1 MATLEGTAQTGDIGD
16 PRLYTNREL
25 SWLDFNAR
33 VLALAG
39 DPRVPLLERCKFL
52 AITSSNLD
60 EFFMVRVAAAQE
72 AAEQR
77 RASSTPD
84 QMARHEVLDRVSQ
97 RVRAFIAEQMQIW
110 EGQVRPALAAAGI
123 VITSMAALSAEA
135 RRELDER
142 FDRQVLPVLTPLAV
156 GPGLPFPYISG
167 LSLNLG
173 LRVRDPRTGETRF
186 ARVKVPPGLPRLM
199 PVGGDTFVPLEELME
214 EHMERLFP
222 GMEIARSMRFR
233 VTRDADFSISD
244 DTEDLLGA
252 VEDQLRQRRFGH
264 AVRLEVQEGA
274 PRLVEQVTQA
284 LELNP
289 RDIYIVPGLMDMT
302 CLWALTRLDRP
313 DLLDPPWHPVTHPR
327 LRGDADER
335 PDMFTIIRDGDL
347 LVHHPYD
354 DFETSV
360 ERFVVDA
367 VDDPDVL
374 AIKQTVYRTSGD
386 SPIVPALVR
395 AAERGIQTVCL
406 VELKARFDEERNIA
420 WAREMERAGVHVIH
434 GIPGLKT
441 HAKVCLVVRR
451 EGDRVRRYCHI
462 GTGNYNPST
471 ARLYTDVGIF
481 TCRDEL
487 TEDVANLFNHITG
500 FGRPPSYAEILVAP
514 LHLRDGLIAEIER
527 VVDAHRRGVPGR
539 VVMKMNALIDGP
551 VIAALYRASQAGVPV
566 DLVVRSIVGLR
577 PGIPGVSENIRVVSI
592 VGRFLE
598 HARIFAFHSGDDV
611 AMWIGSA
618 DMMVRNLDHRVEV
631 VTPVRDPAAVA
642 ELGEVLELMLA
653 DTALAWTLHAD
664 GTWARVPVPD
674 GEAPLD
680 SQARL
685 MERARRRP
693 AAVETLS
700 PPR

>member
-1 MATLEGTAQTGDIGD
+1 MTTLEGTPRVEDIDD

-33 VLALAG
+33 VLALAA

-77 RASSTPD
+77 RPPSTPD
-84 QMARHEVLDRVSQ
+84 QLPRQEVLDRVAE
-97 RVRAFIAEQMQIW
+97 RVRELITEQVAIW
-110 EGQVRPALAAAGI
+110 DGGVRPALAEAGI
-123 VITSMAALSAEA
+123 TVTSPPGLTPAERA
-135 RRELDER
+135 ELDDT
-142 FDRQVLPVLTPLAV
+142 FDRQVLPILTPLAV

-173 LRVRDPRTGETRF
+173 LWVRDPRTDETRF
-186 ARVKVPPGLPRLM
+186 ARVKVPTGVPRLM
-199 PVGGDTFVPLEELME
+199 PVGDGRFVPLEDLME
-214 EHMERLFP
+214 AHIGRLFP
-222 GMEIARSMRFR
+222 GMEIAGTMRFR
-233 VTRDADFSISD
+233 VTRDADFDIDD
-244 DTEDLLGA
+244 DTDDLLEA
-252 VEDQLRQRRFGH
+252 VQDQLRQRRFGH
-264 AVRLEVQEGA
+264 AVRLEVQGGA
-274 PRLVEQVTQA
+274 GPGLVDEVTEA
-284 LELNP
+284 LDIGA
-289 RDIYIVPGLMDMT
+289 RDTYVVPGLMDMT
-302 CLWALTRLDRP
+302 CLWALAGLDRP
-313 DLLDPPWHPVTHPR
+313 DLRDAPWRPVTHPR
-327 LRGDADER
+327 LRGETDER
-335 PDMFTIIRDGDL
+335 VDMFAVIRSADV

-354 DFETSV
+354 DFTTSV
-360 ERFVVDA
+360 ERFVVQA

-395 AAERGIQTVCL
+395 AAERGIQTVCM
-406 VELKARFDEERNIA
+406 VELKARFDEERNIT
-420 WAREMERAGVHVIH
+420 WAREMERAGVHVVY

-471 ARLYTDVGIF
+471 AKLYTDVGLF
-481 TCRDEL
+481 TCNEEI
-487 TEDVANLFNHITG
+487 TADVANLFNHMTG
-500 FGRPPSYAEILVAP
+500 FGRPPLYAEILVAP

-527 VVDAHRRGVPGR
+527 VVAAHRAGVPGR

-577 PGIPGVSENIRVVSI
+577 PGIPGVSDNIRVVSI

-598 HARIFAFHSGDDV
+598 HARIFAFHSGDEV
-611 AMWIGSA
+611 TMWIGSA

-642 ELGEVLELMLA
+642 ELRAALETMLA
-653 DTALAWTLHAD
+653 DTGLAWCLGPD
-664 GTWARVPVPD
+664 GTWSRVRPPD
-674 GEAPLD
+674 GAEPLD
-680 SQARL
+680 SQREL
-685 MERARRRP
+685 MERTRRRTQ
-693 AAVETLS
+693 A
-700 PPR
+700 